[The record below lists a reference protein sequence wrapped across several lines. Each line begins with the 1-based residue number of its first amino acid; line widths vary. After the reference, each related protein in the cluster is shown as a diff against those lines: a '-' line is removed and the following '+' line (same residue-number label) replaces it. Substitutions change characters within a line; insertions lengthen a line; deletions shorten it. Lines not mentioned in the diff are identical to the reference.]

1 MGVPSAN
8 GSLSRFT
15 TIAARALQHIQAG
28 GMTMLFTLALI
39 LLIAWALGLGGVY
52 AIGSIVHVLLVIAI
66 VLFLVGLISGR
77 ETVA

>member
-1 MGVPSAN
+1 MARVREPRMGQD
-8 GSLSRFT
+8 
-15 TIAARALQHIQAG
+15 ARWRERCSPKRQEEL
-28 GMTMLFTLALI
+28 TMLFTLALI

-77 ETVA
+77 ETVV